1 MIIDNSNINPLSTQ
15 KPEASQPVEKGSHPV
30 DERSKTEGRD
40 KAELSKQAL
49 LLSKARIALDEV
61 PETEND
67 RVQSLRQ
74 KIQDGNYTVPIEQ
87 LASILV
93 SRLKLDK

>member
-15 KPEASQPVEKGSHPV
+15 KSDASQPIEKGSHSI
-30 DERSKTEGRD
+30 DEHPKTEGRD

-61 PETEND
+61 PDKENT

-74 KIQDGNYTVPIEQ
+74 KIQDGDYTIPIEQ

-93 SRLKLDK
+93 SRLNLDK